1 MPNALDSEKFPPA
14 EDNVI
19 RGNEIFWNNF
29 NFHEG
34 VPSKPKSS
42 GVVPLVPIGT
52 GLLLLGGR
60 RNLVEDNRVYGN
72 YAMGVAAVEAI
83 LLEENPQARAL
94 IGNVVRDNAF
104 GLEGTDL
111 NGRDLAYDGNGTAN
125 CFGPN
130 SGVAVTI
137 PASGSTLSPCPFD
150 GANAF
155 SAAAQAEMVS
165 FTGKAAVA
173 AWIKHP
179 HAPKPG
185 YTPLELY
192 KP

>member
-1 MPNALDSEKFPPA
+1 VTAPET
-14 EDNVI
+14 
-19 RGNEIFWNNF
+19 
-29 NFHEG
+29 
-34 VPSKPKSS
+34 
-42 GVVPLVPIGT
+42 T
-52 GLLLLGGR
+52 G
-60 RNLVEDNRVYGN
+60 
-72 YAMGVAAVEAI
+72 
-83 LLEENPQARAL
+83 
-94 IGNVVRDNAF
+94 GNVVRDNAF

-155 SAAAQAEMVS
+155 SPAAQAEMVS

-179 HAPKPG
+179 HAPRPG
-185 YTPLELY
+185 YTPLELCARRR
-192 KP
+192 PPSPPVPRCCARRRRTRAHPR